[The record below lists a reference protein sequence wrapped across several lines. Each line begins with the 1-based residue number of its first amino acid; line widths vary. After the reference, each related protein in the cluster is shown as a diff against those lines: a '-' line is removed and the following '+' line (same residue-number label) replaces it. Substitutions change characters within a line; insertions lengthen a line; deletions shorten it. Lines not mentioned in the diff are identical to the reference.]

1 MAVFL
6 VIFFTSTTYPL
17 DPADG
22 IDKRILNSAGVQEM
36 KQAAPDFNLYT
47 LDGRKVSL
55 KEYRGMA
62 VFLHFWATWCKP
74 CKEEMPTIEKM
85 YREFNDKKL
94 IVLIV
99 SIDKG
104 GEDMV
109 RAYTLEFTF
118 PVLLAKSGDINDNY
132 WSWGIPVSYIIDRN
146 GWIIGRAMGPK
157 NWDDDALKTLIKEI
171 LRD

>member
-1 MAVFL
+1 
-6 VIFFTSTTYPL
+6 
-17 DPADG
+17 
-22 IDKRILNSAGVQEM
+22 M
-36 KQAAPDFNLYT
+36 KQVAPDFNLYN

-55 KEYRGMA
+55 KEYHGKV

-94 IVLIV
+94 IVLSV

-104 GEDMV
+104 GVDMV

-118 PVLLAKSGDINDNY
+118 PVLLAYSGDINDSY
-132 WSWGIPVSYIIDRN
+132 WIWGIPVSYIIDRN
-146 GWIIGRAMGPK
+146 GRIIGRAMGPK
-157 NWDDDALKTLIKEI
+157 NWDGDALKTLIKEI